1 MARGLLYAYAAD
13 YAAGDRQLRALRD
26 WAAAHTHTVVSEVVS
41 YRGRDGRRIGLDQ
54 AIDDLLAG
62 AVDLLA
68 VTRPECLSRD
78 KARLSALVT
87 MLGGRL
93 VALNDQ

>member
-41 YRGRDGRRIGLDQ
+41 YRGPGRAPD
-54 AIDDLLAG
+54 
-62 AVDLLA
+62 
-68 VTRPECLSRD
+68 RPRPGD
-78 KARLSALVT
+78 R
-87 MLGGRL
+87 
-93 VALNDQ
+93 